1 MPERVLILD
10 RDGVINE
17 DSDAYIKSPDEWTPL
32 PGSIEAIARL
42 SHAGFRI
49 AVATNQSGIGR
60 GLFSLSDLNAMHRRL
75 RNLVAAQGGRIE
87 MIAFCPHRPAENC
100 PCRKPKA
107 GLLEEIARRM
117 NIDLTAVPV
126 VGDSLSDLIAA
137 RLVGAAPWLVM
148 TGKGRRTLAS
158 IEKNVHD
165 GVLRDV
171 PVCQDLF
178 AVANR
183 LIRNQGRP

>member
-17 DSDAYIKSPDEWTPL
+17 DSDAYIKSLNEWIPL

-49 AVATNQSGIGR
+49 AVATNQSGLGR
-60 GLFSLSDLNAMHRRL
+60 GLFSLGDLNAMHQQL

-87 MIAFCPHRPAENC
+87 MIAFCPHGPDENC

-117 NIDLTAVPV
+117 NVDLTAVPV
-126 VGDSLSDLIAA
+126 VGDSIGDLIAA
-137 RLVGAAPWLVM
+137 RLVGAEPWLVM

-158 IEKNVHD
+158 IEKSDHD
-165 GVLRDV
+165 GLLRDV
-171 PVCQDLF
+171 PVCHDLV

-183 LIRNQGRP
+183 LIRNQG